1 MRRLTL
7 CPPDLP
13 SEYLP
18 SVIANAGIDAIVSD
32 LDPNEHGSLGIPLH
46 VKCTSEIGPR
56 GDIRL
61 NHAPTEWVLLTSG
74 TTGLPKMVVHS
85 LASLTGAIKTEVGGN
100 PVVWG
105 TFYDV
110 RRYGGLQILLRTVL
124 GGGSLVLSSVG
135 EPPGQYLVRL
145 GAHRATHIV
154 GTPSH
159 WRRVLMSPAARGISP
174 KYVRLTGEIADQAI
188 LDSLRSFY
196 PQARISHAFVSTET
210 GVAIEVDDVSE
221 GFPANLVGPND
232 GELELKVDDGSL
244 RVRSLRAASGYVGAE
259 GAELV
264 DEDGFVDT
272 GDIVELR
279 GNRYYFLGRRGGII
293 NVGGLKVHP
302 EEVEAVINRHPAVRM
317 SSVRSRKNPITGSVV
332 VAEVV
337 LKGERP
343 GGGANTPTR
352 ELKEEILK
360 LCRDELA
367 QHKVPAVIRIVA
379 DLDLGATGK
388 IVRHA

>member
-1 MRRLTL
+1 MAA
-7 CPPDLP
+7 
-13 SEYLP
+13 
-18 SVIANAGIDAIVSD
+18 V
-32 LDPNEHGSLGIPLH
+32 GIPLH

-56 GDIRL
+56 GDIQL
-61 NHAPTEWVLLTSG
+61 NHTPTEWVLLTSG

-85 LASLTGAIKTEVGGN
+85 LASLTGAIKTGVGEN

-135 EPPGQYLVRL
+135 EPPGQYLARL
-145 GAHRATHIV
+145 TAHRATHIV

-159 WRRVLMSPAARGISP
+159 WRRVLMSSAARAISP

-210 GVAIEVDDVSE
+210 GVAIEVDDVLE

-244 RVRSLRAASGYVGAE
+244 RVRSLRTASGYVGAE
-259 GAELV
+259 AAGLV
-264 DEDGFVDT
+264 DEEGFVDT
-272 GDIVELR
+272 GDIVERR

-337 LKGERP
+337 LK
-343 GGGANTPTR
+343 
-352 ELKEEILK
+352 
-360 LCRDELA
+360 
-367 QHKVPAVIRIVA
+367 
-379 DLDLGATGK
+379 
-388 IVRHA
+388 